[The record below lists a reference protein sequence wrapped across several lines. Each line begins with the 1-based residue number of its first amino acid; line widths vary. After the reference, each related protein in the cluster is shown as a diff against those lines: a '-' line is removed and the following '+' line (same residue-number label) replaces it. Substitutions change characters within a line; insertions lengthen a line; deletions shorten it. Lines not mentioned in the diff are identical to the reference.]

1 MNAQSAYII
10 GALQALATTHRLI
23 KFTLSLS
30 LSLSRRA
37 LSVAVPALCFQ
48 VAQGARK
55 SRIKPLLSLLYG
67 LVHHCR
73 V

>member
-10 GALQALATTHRLI
+10 GALQTLATTHRLI

-30 LSLSRRA
+30 LSQRA